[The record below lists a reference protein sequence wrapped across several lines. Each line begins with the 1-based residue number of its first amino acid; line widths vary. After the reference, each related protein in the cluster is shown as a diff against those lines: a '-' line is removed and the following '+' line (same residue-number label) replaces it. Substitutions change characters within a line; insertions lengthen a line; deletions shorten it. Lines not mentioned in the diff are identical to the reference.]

1 MKGYNNEKPN
11 LHVKRDF
18 TIMKWNFP
26 WFLWRIPHQEAMEKG
41 EMLMLKV
48 KEVSQR
54 HFDHEQR
61 TESHR
66 HPWSRRPPL
75 QIFPGSLAKWG
86 QEENLGVL
94 EHVAHCFLEVVHFH
108 DVEILREIFKVIKSQ
123 SQCSKS
129 MASHKAGS
137 VFQQAPANTV
147 DIDDPWKGS
156 FSYRGGNDR
165 AKSSHNAKNVFL
177 FWKPF

>member
-1 MKGYNNEKPN
+1 MNK
-11 LHVKRDF
+11 
-18 TIMKWNFP
+18 
-26 WFLWRIPHQEAMEKG
+26 
-41 EMLMLKV
+41 
-48 KEVSQR
+48 
-54 HFDHEQR
+54 EQR
-61 TESHR
+61 VFGTPEAGDHLCRYSQGA
-66 HPWSRRPPL
+66 WL
-75 QIFPGSLAKWG
+75 NKG

-137 VFQQAPANTV
+137 VFQQAPASTV

-165 AKSSHNAKNVFL
+165 AKSLHNAKNVFL
-177 FWKPF
+177 F